1 MTGGSARHLSEPA
14 FPDDDGSMDRRL
26 AEASDQIE
34 RLAVI
39 GAVRLLVPVVAIRG
53 DVPADGDK
61 ESEMA
66 AVFTTGA
73 DGRRALLAFSSSET
87 MRSWDPEA
95 RPVAVS
101 GRDAARAAL
110 DEGAHALVVDIAE
123 PDMWVVETDDLS
135 HIASGHTLVR
145 TDAGSAWTRG
155 PA

>member
-61 ESEMA
+61 ESEMGRYLPPERMDAGHCWRLA
-66 AVFTTGA
+66 APRRCGP
-73 DGRRALLAFSSSET
+73 GIPRRARLPSPGATRPERPSTREL
-87 MRSWDPEA
+87 MR
-95 RPVAVS
+95 
-101 GRDAARAAL
+101 
-110 DEGAHALVVDIAE
+110 
-123 PDMWVVETDDLS
+123 
-135 HIASGHTLVR
+135 
-145 TDAGSAWTRG
+145 
-155 PA
+155 